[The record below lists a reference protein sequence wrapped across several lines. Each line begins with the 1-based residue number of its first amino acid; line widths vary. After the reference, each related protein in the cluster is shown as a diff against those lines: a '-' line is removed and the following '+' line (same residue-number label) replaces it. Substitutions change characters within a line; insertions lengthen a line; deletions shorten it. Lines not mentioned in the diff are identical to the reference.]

1 MLPINLIVKPLSTTE
16 VILCALIVLLGIAA
30 RYQRRAEPNQTVP
43 KGSILSHREKARMLS
58 AAQTF
63 FVGMAFALFGAVLF
77 ITHEHAEYSHTRST
91 SLQITSTYS
100 TAAPHENR

>member
-1 MLPINLIVKPLSTTE
+1 MLPINIIVKPLSTAE
-16 VILCALIVLLGIAA
+16 VILCAVIILLGIAS

-43 KGSILSHREKARMLS
+43 KGSIFSHREKARMLS
-58 AAQTF
+58 AAQAF
-63 FVGMAFALFGAVLF
+63 FGGMVFALLGAVLF
-77 ITHEHAEYSHTRST
+77 IKHENARYSHTGST